1 MFNRIQIREILAW
14 MTLAIALILFS
25 VTIAFAQTK
34 TINIEN
40 EDGKVH
46 IKIIKT
52 ENGKTVRI
60 DTTFTVTDDMNV
72 DEIIESLGERDGANS
87 PSHSGIRIHK
97 DEGISKNKKQIV
109 IDFDVPEMSK
119 AEKEK
124 LRKNLNESMKD
135 MRHGLGEMNKSLR
148 SMHIHIDNDFD
159 NKNDFHFNYDL
170 PDAEAGDKNDCDAK
184 SYAYKFSNSD
194 NNGIDSLKDDDH
206 IVIIGDKDEK
216 PPVLEKVISSK
227 KGKQIFVYKRSGSSR
242 GSGKNENVTGH
253 DDQKANK
260 PDIHN
265 LHYYPN
271 PTSGKIKLTFR
282 SDEKGDITIQ
292 VLDGNSKEVF
302 SEKINDFEG
311 GYSKEIDLGGR
322 SKGNYF
328 LKIVQGE
335 KSITK
340 KIVLN

>member
-1 MFNRIQIREILAW
+1 MFNRIRIREIPAW

-60 DTTFTVTDDMNV
+60 DTTFIVTDDMNV
-72 DEIIESLGERDGANS
+72 DEIIESLGDPDGANS
-87 PSHSGIRIHK
+87 PSHSGIRIH
-97 DEGISKNKKQIV
+97 
-109 IDFDVPEMSK
+109 
-119 AEKEK
+119 
-124 LRKNLNESMKD
+124 
-135 MRHGLGEMNKSLR
+135 
-148 SMHIHIDNDFD
+148 
-159 NKNDFHFNYDL
+159 
-170 PDAEAGDKNDCDAK
+170 
-184 SYAYKFSNSD
+184 
-194 NNGIDSLKDDDH
+194 KDDDH

-242 GSGKNENVTGH
+242 GSGKNEKDTWH